1 MPSFTHLK
9 MGSFPVEHNPTS
21 FPLFTPG
28 PLLLSSGPFSH
39 HAGTLNTAPPDLGVS
54 LRVSIIP
61 LLVAVKMEVEDD
73 QEE

>member
-1 MPSFTHLK
+1 
-9 MGSFPVEHNPTS
+9 MGSLPVEHNPTS

-28 PLLLSSGPFSH
+28 PLLPNSGPLSH

-54 LRVSIIP
+54 LRVSTIS

-73 QEE
+73 QGEKLLL

>member
-1 MPSFTHLK
+1 

-28 PLLLSSGPFSH
+28 PLLLNSDPFSH
-39 HAGTLNTAPPDLGVS
+39 HAGTLNLGVS
-54 LRVSIIP
+54 LRVSIIS